1 MVIMRKRGAFY
12 CLVLIAGVL
21 IYMNLEKVNDITNW
35 GKRYIIL
42 HYSYCKYLK
51 SRTVERVEA
60 EL

>member
-1 MVIMRKRGAFY
+1 MVIMRNRRAFY

-42 HYSYCKYLK
+42 HNSYCKYLK
-51 SRTVERVEA
+51 SHTVERVEA